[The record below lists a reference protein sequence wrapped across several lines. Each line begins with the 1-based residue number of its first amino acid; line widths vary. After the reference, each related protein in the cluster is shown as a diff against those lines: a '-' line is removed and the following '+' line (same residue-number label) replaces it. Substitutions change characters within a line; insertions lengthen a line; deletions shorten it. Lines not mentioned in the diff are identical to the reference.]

1 MNKQMGFV
9 ISPIK
14 YFSKIKAIIH
24 IGFLINLCELQLF
37 LLKIY
42 SFVCTEYNNLLCY

>member
-14 YFSKIKAIIH
+14 YFSKIKAIKRDVLNGENENR
-24 IGFLINLCELQLF
+24 IG
-37 LLKIY
+37 
-42 SFVCTEYNNLLCY
+42 